1 MNKEKVLI
9 IKANSRSQ
17 LFCQIS
23 LNSGIR
29 AVDQMAHRSRRIRII
44 PSIKTK
50 NRMHTNKKITS
61 SCWRISPEIL
71 ASRGRAPRWTAIIM
85 AMAAGRIALAHS
97 MAMAKTLAMEGRKGR
112 QGRTITIIWLNSTV
126 QDKIPI
132 QIAISEK
139 SKSLIKIMEE
149 ELLLITI
156 IVTDL
161 VYRTALLMGN
171 KPANKRSL

>member
-50 NRMHTNKKITS
+50 NRVHTNKKITS

-71 ASRGRAPRWTAIIM
+71 VSRGRAPRWTAIIM
-85 AMAAGRIALAHS
+85 ATAAGRIALAHS
-97 MAMAKTLAMEGRKGR
+97 MAMAKTLAMEGR

-149 ELLLITI
+149 GLLLITI

-161 VYRTALLMGN
+161 VYRTTLGMEN
-171 KPANKRSL
+171 K